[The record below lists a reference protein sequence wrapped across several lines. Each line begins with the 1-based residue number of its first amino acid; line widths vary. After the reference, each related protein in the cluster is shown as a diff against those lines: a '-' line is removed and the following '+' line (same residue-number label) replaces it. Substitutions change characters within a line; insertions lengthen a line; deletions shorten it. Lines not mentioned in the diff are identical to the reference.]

1 LIVDLRNNLAELAIY
16 FSGSISVHFKTLRS
30 LIFASFMTSTALWSA
45 FSAAQTISDVESAD
59 SPAYSGGHVFTPVDS
74 TYELVFDDEFNG
86 DAVNTAKWVGSSSAE
101 SDDGHG
107 NEPNGQDEWDQL
119 ANCSVA
125 KGLLTITALRQSY
138 TSAAGINYPWTSC
151 LLSTAPFA
159 FQYGYMET
167 RAKFPAPKG
176 FWPGFWTWQAP
187 DVDSWQE
194 TDAYEFYS
202 DNHTALYLSSH
213 PTGGGGTV
221 YDLPF
226 DPTEGFHVY
235 GVNIQPVN
243 NQTTPPSGGT
253 DFYID
258 GVKVSCKQKNGALC
272 VGPTAITN
280 VILDMFVNNGIN
292 APAPAGSLS
301 TATMQIDYVHVYSK
315 GATAVTPE
323 EGYNGPGST
332 K

>member
-1 LIVDLRNNLAELAIY
+1 MY
-16 FSGSISVHFKTLRS
+16 FRISRS
-30 LIFASFMTSTALWSA
+30 LILASLFTGTALFTD
-45 FSAAQTISDVESAD
+45 FSAAQIASDERLSESP
-59 SPAYSGGHVFTPVDS
+59 SYSGGHVFTPVDLS
-74 TYELVFDDEFNG
+74 YKLVFDDEFNG
-86 DAVNTAKWVGSSSAE
+86 NEVDTAKWVGSSSAE
-101 SDDGHG
+101 PDDGHG
-107 NEPNGQDEWDQL
+107 NKPNGQDEWNQL
-119 ANCSVA
+119 PNCSVA
-125 KGLLTITALRQSY
+125 NGLLTITARRQPY
-138 TSAAGINYPWTSC
+138 TSAAGIEYPWTSC

-167 RAKFPAPKG
+167 RAKFPSPQG
-176 FWPGFWTWQAP
+176 FWPGFWTWQAAGI
-187 DVDSWQE
+187 DSWQE

-202 DNHTALYLSSH
+202 DNHTALYLTSH

-243 NQTTPPSGGT
+243 NQTSPPSGGT

-258 GVKVSCKQKNGALC
+258 GVKVTCKQDNGTLC

-292 APAPAGSLS
+292 APAPADSLNK
-301 TATMQIDYVHVYSK
+301 ATMQIDYVHVYSK
-315 GATAVTPE
+315 SGTAVTPE
-323 EGYNGPGST
+323 AGYNGPGST